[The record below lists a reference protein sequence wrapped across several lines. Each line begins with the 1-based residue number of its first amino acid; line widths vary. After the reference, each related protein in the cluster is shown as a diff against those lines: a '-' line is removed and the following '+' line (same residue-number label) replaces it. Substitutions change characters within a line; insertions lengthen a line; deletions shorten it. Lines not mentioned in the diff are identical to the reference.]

1 MFINLAWFLFTENRE
16 KVLLYLILGVCCGT
30 IFVLLAIIL
39 KLSMWN
45 KRRRKH
51 QRAKMEIS
59 HPIRSPNENQSLLD
73 MTDKTDGIEM
83 LSYRPTPFS
92 CPTPHMRSDTS
103 STTSPHSTLSR
114 PPPHMRTDP
123 FAQRGAFDRSP
134 SPTNPRHDSGS
145 SSQNSPPSPLPVVR
159 AGLQPHSTFGPSY
172 GSASDIGV
180 PRSQRQNSYPGTGP
194 ETSVVRDSYGTV
206 PRNQTGQME
215 PILRNTRQRTFG
227 QPQQPPPPQPLM
239 QQPPTR
245 ALRSASLNEPPPS
258 PQGQPWIRRSA
269 SPYESASQQGPSRT
283 LRSPSPYE
291 PQGPPKILRSPSPYE
306 PTSQQGPPLVQ
317 GPPRTLRSG
326 SLPRSPVNPPGD
338 QPQTLRS
345 ESPQGPMPRSSMM
358 TSPDRSPTRPGN
370 NHITFAQPRHPSEPF
385 SPVLPPAGYGSAL
398 KPDSNHGH
406 MYGQPVHR
414 NNNGSSSMTMGPN
427 TGLSLPPPHLRG
439 DARSQTLGYR

>member
-1 MFINLAWFLFTENRE
+1 M
-16 KVLLYLILGVCCGT
+16 LYLILGVCCGT
-30 IFVLLAIIL
+30 IFVLLAIIM

-59 HPIRSPNENQSLLD
+59 NPIRSPRSNENQSLLD

-114 PPPHMRTDP
+114 PPPHIRNDP
-123 FAQRGAFDRSP
+123 FAQRGTFDRSP

-145 SSQNSPPSPLPVVR
+145 SLQNSQPSPLPVVR
-159 AGLQPHSTFGPSY
+159 PGLQPHSTFGPSY
-172 GSASDIGV
+172 GSASDVGV
-180 PRSQRQNSYPGTGP
+180 PRSQRQNSYPGAGP
-194 ETSVVRDSYGTV
+194 EPSVARDAYGTV
-206 PRNQTGQME
+206 PRNQPQQMA

-227 QPQQPPPPQPLM
+227 QPQQPPP
-239 QQPPTR
+239 QQPPMQQGPPRTLR
-245 ALRSASLNEPPPS
+245 SASPYEPSTQPGPPRTLRSASLNEPPS

-269 SPYESASQQGPSRT
+269 SPYEPPSQ
-283 LRSPSPYE
+283 
-291 PQGPPKILRSPSPYE
+291 QGPPKILRSPSPYE
-306 PTSQQGPPLVQ
+306 PASQQGPSQQTPLVQ

-326 SLPRSPVNPPGD
+326 SLPRSPVNPQGE
-338 QPQTLRS
+338 QSRTLRS
-345 ESPQGPMPRSSMM
+345 ESPQGPMPRSSLMH
-358 TSPDRSPTRPGN
+358 SPDRSPSRPGN
-370 NHITFAQPRHPSEPF
+370 NHITFAQPRHPSEPY

-398 KPDSNHGH
+398 KPDTNHRQ
-406 MYGQPVHR
+406 MYGQPVYR

-427 TGLSLPPPHLRG
+427 TGLSLPPPHLQG